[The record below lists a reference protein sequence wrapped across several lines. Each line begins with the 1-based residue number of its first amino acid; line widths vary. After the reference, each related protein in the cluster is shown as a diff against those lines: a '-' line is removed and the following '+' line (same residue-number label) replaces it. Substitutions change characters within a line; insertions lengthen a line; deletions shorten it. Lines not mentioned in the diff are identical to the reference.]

1 MSLEDLH
8 ELSKH
13 FRSIEQEKLLSIS
26 SSKVDLEEVKEGF
39 RQEVEQQTRQ
49 MQTII
54 NGLVAENMDLKK
66 QLQI

>member
-8 ELSKH
+8 ELFKH
-13 FRSIEQEKLLSIS
+13 FRSIEQEKFLSIS

-66 QLQI
+66 RLQI